1 MKYKLNEVGGMVRY
15 LYRTNYHKTMNVLIE
30 KETAMEAAEWLLD
43 NGKPYKSDTYAGYP
57 IAVSMNGTDY
67 FFEGAWNEPKRR
79 RVKEVALC
87 P

>member
-15 LYRTNYHKTMNVLIE
+15 IYRASYKTANMCLE
-30 KETAMEAAEWLLD
+30 KATCLEAAEWLLD
-43 NGKPYKSDTYAGYP
+43 NGTPRRSEEYPGYP
-57 IAVSMNGTDY
+57 IAVSMGGADY
-67 FFEGAWNEPKRR
+67 FFAGAWTEPKRR

>member
-15 LYRTNYHKTMNVLIE
+15 VYRHRTRCADHIDNKR
-30 KETAMEAAEWLLD
+30 TAMEAAEWLLD
-43 NGKPYKSDTYAGYP
+43 NGKPYKSDEYPGYP

-67 FFEGAWNEPKRR
+67 FFEGAWAEPKRR